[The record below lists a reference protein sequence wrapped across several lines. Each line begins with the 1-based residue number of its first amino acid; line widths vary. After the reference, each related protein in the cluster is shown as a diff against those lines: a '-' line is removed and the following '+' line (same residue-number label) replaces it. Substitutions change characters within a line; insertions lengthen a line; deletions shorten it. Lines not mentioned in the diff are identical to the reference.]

1 MPNEVAGEAGPFSQ
15 AGEDSIVL
23 WIRADSSVPTVAGA
37 IVKNHDEGKKVS
49 ARAVGAGAVNQTI
62 KGFAVA
68 GQIMLDREV
77 PVLLALAPCFETI
90 KIDGEDRT
98 SMNMVAIPLDPSVLG

>member
-1 MPNEVAGEAGPFSQ
+1 MQNEVAGEAAPFFQ
-15 AGEDSIVL
+15 APDDNAIVL

-37 IVKNHDEGKKVS
+37 IVKNYDEGKEVS

-68 GQIMLDREV
+68 GQILMDREV
-77 PVLLALAPCFETI
+77 PLLLSLAPRFETI

-98 SMNMVAIPLDPSVLG
+98 SLNMEAIVQVAE